1 MATFLSLLL
10 LFLCGMHTKLLTLIL
25 LIFLAGCFTNDPG
38 QVTVIEKSFNKIVAE
53 QQQNKSINKK
63 SNVNNDWSLPID
75 SSILKNYSEE
85 DSHFG
90 LTFNN
95 TAGQEVRAIRK
106 GEVVYS
112 GDKMTS
118 YGKMIIIKHAYG
130 FYSIYNQN
138 QALLVSEGD
147 TIEKGELI
155 ALTSDKPFY
164 FEMKKY
170 EEPIN
175 PLKYL

>member
-1 MATFLSLLL
+1 MDNKLITLVVFVCLSG
-10 LFLCGMHTKLLTLIL
+10 CLT
-25 LIFLAGCFTNDPG
+25 NQPG
-38 QVTVIEKSFNKIVAE
+38 QVVVEEKSFNAVE
-53 QQQNKSINKK
+53 SSSQVSISK
-63 SNVNNDWSLPID
+63 SNTSNVKKNWSLPVD
-75 SSILKNYSEE
+75 SPIQKNYSEK
-85 DSHFG
+85 DGHYG
-90 LTFNN
+90 LTFDN
-95 TAGQEVRAIRK
+95 APGQEVRSVRK

-112 GDKMTS
+112 GDRMAS

-138 QALLVSEGD
+138 QKLLVSEGD

-155 ALTSDKPFY
+155 AITGDKPFY

>member
-1 MATFLSLLL
+1 MY
-10 LFLCGMHTKLLTLIL
+10 TKLLTLLL
-25 LIFLAGCFTNDPG
+25 LIFLSGCFTNDAG
-38 QVTVIEKSFNKIVAE
+38 QVTVVEKSFNKIESE
-53 QQQNKSINKK
+53 QQQTKSKTSK
-63 SNVNNDWSLPID
+63 SNVSNNWSLPID
-75 SSILKNYSEE
+75 STVLKNYSEK
-85 DSHFG
+85 DNHFG
-90 LTFNN
+90 LTYNN
-95 TAGQEVRAIRK
+95 SAGQEVRAIRK

-138 QALLVSEGD
+138 QELLVSEGD
-147 TIEKGELI
+147 IIEKGGLI

>member
-1 MATFLSLLL
+1 
-10 LFLCGMHTKLLTLIL
+10 LI
-25 LIFLAGCFTNDPG
+25 NEPG
-38 QVTVIEKSFNKIVAE
+38 QVTVVEKSFNKVLDDN
-53 QQQNKSINKK
+53 QNNSKAKAASDNK
-63 SNVNNDWSLPID
+63 NWSLPVD
-75 SSILKNYSEE
+75 AEILKKFSIENN
-85 DSHFG
+85 HPG
-90 LTFNN
+90 LTYDNLL
-95 TAGQEVRAIRK
+95 GQDVRAVRK

-112 GDKMTS
+112 GDKMAS

-138 QALLVSEGD
+138 QEIYVSEGD
-147 TIEKGELI
+147 SIEKGQVI
-155 ALTSDKPFY
+155 AVTGNKPFY

>member
-1 MATFLSLLL
+1 MHLLLL
-10 LFLCGMHTKLLTLIL
+10 LFWGYGMSTKLLILFLSLIL
-25 LIFLAGCFTNDPG
+25 SGCLTNDPS
-38 QVTVIEKSFNKIVAE
+38 QVTVVERSFNKVLDDNQNSSKTKVAND
-53 QQQNKSINKK
+53 NKN
-63 SNVNNDWSLPID
+63 WSLPVAAK
-75 SSILKNYSEE
+75 ILKNFSIENN
-85 DSHFG
+85 HPG
-90 LTFNN
+90 LTYENVL
-95 TAGQEVRAIRK
+95 GQDVRAVRK

-112 GDKMTS
+112 GDKMAS

-138 QALLVSEGD
+138 QEIYVSEGD
-147 TIEKGELI
+147 SIEKGQVI
-155 ALTSDKPFY
+155 AVTGNKPFY

>member
-1 MATFLSLLL
+1 MLL
-10 LFLCGMHTKLLTLIL
+10 LCGMHTKLLTLLL
-25 LIFLAGCFTNDPG
+25 LIFLSGCFTNDAG
-38 QVTVIEKSFNKIVAE
+38 QVTVVEKSFNKIESE
-53 QQQNKSINKK
+53 QQQTKSKTSK
-63 SNVNNDWSLPID
+63 SNVSNNWSLPID
-75 SSILKNYSEE
+75 STVLKNYSEK
-85 DSHFG
+85 DNHFG
-90 LTFNN
+90 LTYNN
-95 TAGQEVRAIRK
+95 STGQEVRAIRK

-138 QALLVSEGD
+138 QELLVSEGD
-147 TIEKGELI
+147 IIEKGGLI
-155 ALTSDKPFY
+155 ALTSEKPFY

>member
-1 MATFLSLLL
+1 MLLLFWGYGMPTKYFFILFLSLILSG
-10 LFLCGMHTKLLTLIL
+10 CLT
-25 LIFLAGCFTNDPG
+25 NEPG
-38 QVTVIEKSFNKIVAE
+38 QVTVVENSFNKVLDDN
-53 QQQNKSINKK
+53 QNNSKVKAASDNR
-63 SNVNNDWSLPID
+63 NWSLPVD
-75 SSILKNYSEE
+75 AEILKKFSIENN
-85 DSHFG
+85 HPG
-90 LTFNN
+90 LTYDNVL
-95 TAGQEVRAIRK
+95 GQDVRAVRK

-112 GDKMTS
+112 GDKITS

-138 QALLVSEGD
+138 QEIYVSEGD
-147 TIEKGELI
+147 SIDKGQVI
-155 ALTSDKPFY
+155 AVTGNKPFY

>member
-1 MATFLSLLL
+1 
-10 LFLCGMHTKLLTLIL
+10 LI
-25 LIFLAGCFTNDPG
+25 NEPG
-38 QVTVIEKSFNKIVAE
+38 QVTVVEKSFNKVLDDN
-53 QQQNKSINKK
+53 QNNSKAKATSDNK
-63 SNVNNDWSLPID
+63 NWSLPVD
-75 SSILKNYSEE
+75 AEILKKFSIENN
-85 DSHFG
+85 HPG
-90 LTFNN
+90 LTYDNVL
-95 TAGQEVRAIRK
+95 GQDVRAVRK

-112 GDKMTS
+112 GDKMAS

-138 QALLVSEGD
+138 QEIYVSEGD
-147 TIEKGELI
+147 SIEKGQVI
-155 ALTSDKPFY
+155 AVTGNKPFY

>member
-1 MATFLSLLL
+1 MD
-10 LFLCGMHTKLLTLIL
+10 TKLITLVVFICLSGCLT
-25 LIFLAGCFTNDPG
+25 NQPG
-38 QVTVIEKSFNKIVAE
+38 QVVVEEKSFNMVE
-53 QQQNKSINKK
+53 SSSQVSQTQSKK
-63 SNVNNDWSLPID
+63 TNVKKNWSLPVD
-75 SSILKNYSEE
+75 SPIQKNYSEK
-85 DSHFG
+85 DGHYG
-90 LTFNN
+90 LTFDNVP
-95 TAGQEVRAIRK
+95 GQEVRSVRK

-112 GDKMTS
+112 GDRMAS

-138 QALLVSEGD
+138 QELLVSEGD
-147 TIEKGELI
+147 AIEKGELI
-155 ALTSDKPFY
+155 AITGDKPFY

>member
-1 MATFLSLLL
+1 L
-10 LFLCGMHTKLLTLIL
+10 
-25 LIFLAGCFTNDPG
+25 TNDSG
-38 QVTVIEKSFNKIVAE
+38 QVTVVEKSFNKVLDDN
-53 QQQNKSINKK
+53 QNNSKTKAASNNK
-63 SNVNNDWSLPID
+63 NWSLPVD
-75 SSILKNYSEE
+75 AEILKKFSVENN
-85 DSHFG
+85 HPG
-90 LTFNN
+90 LTYDNVL
-95 TAGQEVRAIRK
+95 GQDVRAVRK

-138 QALLVSEGD
+138 QEIYVSEGD
-147 TIEKGELI
+147 SIEKGQVI
-155 ALTSDKPFY
+155 AITSNKPFY

>member
-1 MATFLSLLL
+1 MLYFY
-10 LFLCGMHTKLLTLIL
+10 GMDTKLITQDVFIGLSGCLT
-25 LIFLAGCFTNDPG
+25 NQHG
-38 QVTVIEKSFNKIVAE
+38 QVIVKEKSFNMVESSSQVSSA
-53 QQQNKSINKK
+53 QPKK
-63 SNVNNDWSLPID
+63 TNVKKNWALPVD
-75 SSILKNYSEE
+75 SPIQKNYSENE
-85 DSHFG
+85 GHYG
-90 LTFNN
+90 LTFDN
-95 TAGQEVRAIRK
+95 APGQEVRSVRK

-112 GDKMTS
+112 GDRMAS

-138 QALLVSEGD
+138 QELLVSEGD
-147 TIEKGELI
+147 SIEKGQLI
-155 ALTSDKPFY
+155 AITGDKPFY

>member
-1 MATFLSLLL
+1 MD
-10 LFLCGMHTKLLTLIL
+10 TKLITLVVFICLSGCLT
-25 LIFLAGCFTNDPG
+25 NQPG
-38 QVTVIEKSFNKIVAE
+38 RVVVEEKSFNMVESSSQVSKT
-53 QQQNKSINKK
+53 QSKK
-63 SNVNNDWSLPID
+63 TDVKKNWSLPVD
-75 SSILKNYSEE
+75 SPIQKYYSEK
-85 DSHFG
+85 DGHYG
-90 LTFNN
+90 LTFDN
-95 TAGQEVRAIRK
+95 TPGQEVRSVRK

-112 GDKMTS
+112 GDRMAS

-138 QALLVSEGD
+138 QELLVSEGD
-147 TIEKGELI
+147 AIEKGELI
-155 ALTSDKPFY
+155 AITGDKPFY

>member
-1 MATFLSLLL
+1 MD
-10 LFLCGMHTKLLTLIL
+10 TKLITLLVFVCLSGCLT
-25 LIFLAGCFTNDPG
+25 NQPG
-38 QVTVIEKSFNKIVAE
+38 QVVVEEKSFNAVESFSQVSIS
-53 QQQNKSINKK
+53 KSDK
-63 SNVNNDWSLPID
+63 SNVKKNWSLPVD
-75 SSILKNYSEE
+75 SPIQKNYSEK
-85 DSHFG
+85 DGHYG
-90 LTFNN
+90 LTFDN
-95 TAGQEVRAIRK
+95 APGQEVRSVRK

-112 GDKMTS
+112 GDRMAS

-138 QALLVSEGD
+138 QKLLVSEGD

-155 ALTSDKPFY
+155 AITGDKPFY

>member
-1 MATFLSLLL
+1 MN
-10 LFLCGMHTKLLTLIL
+10 TKFLTLFL
-25 LIFLAGCFTNDPG
+25 LIFLAGCFTNDAG
-38 QVTVIEKSFNKIVAE
+38 QVTVVEKSFNKVEDFQHITKV
-53 QQQNKSINKK
+53 KIND
-63 SNVNNDWSLPID
+63 SNTSNNWSLPID
-75 SSILKNYSEE
+75 SSILKNYSEK

-90 LTFNN
+90 LTYNN
-95 TAGQEVRAIRK
+95 SAGQEVRAIRK

-112 GDKMTS
+112 GDKMSS
-118 YGKMIIIKHAYG
+118 YGKMIIVKHAYG

-138 QALLVSEGD
+138 QELLVSEGD
-147 TIEKGELI
+147 IIQKGGLI
-155 ALTSDKPFY
+155 ALTSEKPFY

>member
-1 MATFLSLLL
+1 MP
-10 LFLCGMHTKLLTLIL
+10 TKYLIL
-25 LIFLAGCFTNDPG
+25 LLSLILSGCLTNEPG
-38 QVTVIEKSFNKIVAE
+38 QVTVIEKSFNKVLDAN
-53 QQQNKSINKK
+53 QNNSKAKVVNDDKK
-63 SNVNNDWSLPID
+63 WSLPVAAN
-75 SSILKNYSEE
+75 ILKKFSIE
-85 DSHFG
+85 DNHPG
-90 LTFNN
+90 LTYDNVL
-95 TAGQEVRAIRK
+95 GQDVRAVRK

-130 FYSIYNQN
+130 FYSVYNQN
-138 QALLVSEGD
+138 QEIYVSEGD
-147 TIEKGELI
+147 SIEKGQVI
-155 ALTSDKPFY
+155 AVTGNKPFY

>member
-1 MATFLSLLL
+1 MLL
-10 LFLCGMHTKLLTLIL
+10 LCGMHTKLLTLLL
-25 LIFLAGCFTNDPG
+25 LIFLSGCFTNDAG
-38 QVTVIEKSFNKIVAE
+38 QVTVVEKSFNKIESE
-53 QQQNKSINKK
+53 QQQTKSKTSK
-63 SNVNNDWSLPID
+63 SNISNNWSLPID
-75 SSILKNYSEE
+75 STVLKNYSEK
-85 DSHFG
+85 DNHFG
-90 LTFNN
+90 LTYNN
-95 TAGQEVRAIRK
+95 SAGQEVRAIRK

-138 QALLVSEGD
+138 QELLVSEGD
-147 TIEKGELI
+147 IIEKGGLI

>member
-1 MATFLSLLL
+1 M
-10 LFLCGMHTKLLTLIL
+10 
-25 LIFLAGCFTNDPG
+25 TNEPG
-38 QVTVIEKSFNKIVAE
+38 QVTVVEKSFNKVLDDN
-53 QQQNKSINKK
+53 QNNSKAKATSDNK
-63 SNVNNDWSLPID
+63 NWSLPVD
-75 SSILKNYSEE
+75 AEILKKFSIENN
-85 DSHFG
+85 HPG
-90 LTFNN
+90 LTYDNVL
-95 TAGQEVRAIRK
+95 GQDVRAVRK

-112 GDKMTS
+112 GDKMAS

-138 QALLVSEGD
+138 QEIYVSEGD
-147 TIEKGELI
+147 SIEKGQVI
-155 ALTSDKPFY
+155 AVTGNKPFY

>member
-1 MATFLSLLL
+1 MD
-10 LFLCGMHTKLLTLIL
+10 TKLITLVVFICLSGCLT
-25 LIFLAGCFTNDPG
+25 NQPG
-38 QVTVIEKSFNKIVAE
+38 QVVVEEKSFNRVESSSQVSKT
-53 QQQNKSINKK
+53 QSKK
-63 SNVNNDWSLPID
+63 TDVKKNWSLPVD
-75 SSILKNYSEE
+75 SPIQKNYSEK
-85 DSHFG
+85 DGHYG
-90 LTFNN
+90 LTFDNSP
-95 TAGQEVRAIRK
+95 GQEVRSVRK

-112 GDKMTS
+112 GDRMAS

-138 QALLVSEGD
+138 QELLVSEGD

-155 ALTSDKPFY
+155 AITGDKPFY

>member
-1 MATFLSLLL
+1 MPTKYLILFLSL
-10 LFLCGMHTKLLTLIL
+10 IL
-25 LIFLAGCFTNDPG
+25 SGCLTNDPG
-38 QVTVIEKSFNKIVAE
+38 QVTVVEKSFNKALDDNQVASN
-53 QQQNKSINKK
+53 NKN
-63 SNVNNDWSLPID
+63 WSLPVD
-75 SSILKNYSEE
+75 AEILKKFSIENN
-85 DSHFG
+85 HPG
-90 LTFNN
+90 LTYDNVL
-95 TAGQEVRAIRK
+95 GQDVRAVRK

-138 QALLVSEGD
+138 QEIYVSEGD
-147 TIEKGELI
+147 SIEKGQVI
-155 ALTSDKPFY
+155 AITGNKPFY

>member
-1 MATFLSLLL
+1 MPTKYLILFLSFILSG
-10 LFLCGMHTKLLTLIL
+10 CLT
-25 LIFLAGCFTNDPG
+25 NNPG
-38 QVTVIEKSFNKIVAE
+38 QVTVVEKSFNKVLNDN
-53 QQQNKSINKK
+53 QNNSKAKAASDNK
-63 SNVNNDWSLPID
+63 NWSLPVAAE
-75 SSILKNYSEE
+75 ILKKFSIENN
-85 DSHFG
+85 HPG
-90 LTFNN
+90 LTYDNVL
-95 TAGQEVRAIRK
+95 GQDVRAVRK

-138 QALLVSEGD
+138 QEIYVSED
-147 TIEKGELI
+147 DNIEKGQVI
-155 ALTSDKPFY
+155 AITGNKPFY

>member
-1 MATFLSLLL
+1 M
-10 LFLCGMHTKLLTLIL
+10 
-25 LIFLAGCFTNDPG
+25 TNDPG
-38 QVTVIEKSFNKIVAE
+38 QVTVVEKSFNKVLDDN
-53 QQQNKSINKK
+53 QNNSKAKAASDNK
-63 SNVNNDWSLPID
+63 NWSLPVAAE
-75 SSILKNYSEE
+75 ILKKFSIENN
-85 DSHFG
+85 HPG
-90 LTFNN
+90 LTYDNVL
-95 TAGQEVRAIRK
+95 GQDVRAVRK

-138 QALLVSEGD
+138 QEIYVSEGD
-147 TIEKGELI
+147 SIEKGQVI
-155 ALTSDKPFY
+155 AITGNKPFY

>member
-1 MATFLSLLL
+1 M
-10 LFLCGMHTKLLTLIL
+10 
-25 LIFLAGCFTNDPG
+25 TNDPA
-38 QVTVIEKSFNKIVAE
+38 QVTVVEKSFNKVLDDN
-53 QQQNKSINKK
+53 QNNSKAKVSSDNK
-63 SNVNNDWSLPID
+63 NWSLPVD
-75 SSILKNYSEE
+75 AEILKKFSIENN
-85 DSHFG
+85 HPG
-90 LTFNN
+90 LTYDNVL
-95 TAGQEVRAIRK
+95 GQDVRAVRK

-138 QALLVSEGD
+138 QEIYVSEGD
-147 TIEKGELI
+147 SIEKGQVI
-155 ALTSDKPFY
+155 AITGNKPFY

>member
-1 MATFLSLLL
+1 MLLL
-10 LFLCGMHTKLLTLIL
+10 SWGYGMHTKCFILFLSLIL
-25 LIFLAGCFTNDPG
+25 SGCLTNEPG
-38 QVTVIEKSFNKIVAE
+38 QVTVVEKSFNKVLDDNQNNSKAKVASD
-53 QQQNKSINKK
+53 NKN
-63 SNVNNDWSLPID
+63 WSLPVAAE
-75 SSILKNYSEE
+75 ILKKFSIENN
-85 DSHFG
+85 HPG
-90 LTFNN
+90 LTYNN
-95 TAGQEVRAIRK
+95 VLGQDVRAVRK

-138 QALLVSEGD
+138 QEIYVSEGD
-147 TIEKGELI
+147 SIEKGQVI
-155 ALTSDKPFY
+155 AITGNKPFY

>member
-1 MATFLSLLL
+1 MHTKCLILFLSLILSG
-10 LFLCGMHTKLLTLIL
+10 CLT
-25 LIFLAGCFTNDPG
+25 NEPG
-38 QVTVIEKSFNKIVAE
+38 QVTVVEKSFNKVLDE
-53 QQQNKSINKK
+53 NQNNAQAKLASNNK
-63 SNVNNDWSLPID
+63 NWSLPVAAE
-75 SSILKNYSEE
+75 ILKKFSLENN
-85 DSHFG
+85 HAG
-90 LTFNN
+90 LTYN
-95 TAGQEVRAIRK
+95 TVLGQDVRAVRK

-138 QALLVSEGD
+138 HEIYVSEGD
-147 TIEKGELI
+147 SIEKGQVI
-155 ALTSDKPFY
+155 AITGNKPFY

>member
-1 MATFLSLLL
+1 MN
-10 LFLCGMHTKLLTLIL
+10 TKLITLAIVVVLSGCLT
-25 LIFLAGCFTNDPG
+25 NPPG
-38 QVTVIEKSFNKIVAE
+38 QVIVEEKSFNVVE
-53 QQQNKSINKK
+53 SKSKPSSTQSKK
-63 SNVNNDWSLPID
+63 TNVKKNWSLPVD
-75 SSILKNYSEE
+75 SPILKNYSEN
-85 DSHFG
+85 DGHYG
-90 LTFNN
+90 LTFDN
-95 TAGQEVRAIRK
+95 ASGQEVRAVRK

-112 GDKMTS
+112 GDRMAS

-138 QALLVSEGD
+138 QELLVSEGD
-147 TIEKGELI
+147 SIEKGELI
-155 ALTSDKPFY
+155 AITGEKPFY

>member
-1 MATFLSLLL
+1 MSTKYLILFLSL
-10 LFLCGMHTKLLTLIL
+10 IL
-25 LIFLAGCFTNDPG
+25 SGCLTNDPG
-38 QVTVIEKSFNKIVAE
+38 QVIVVEKSFNKILDDNQVASN
-53 QQQNKSINKK
+53 NKN
-63 SNVNNDWSLPID
+63 WSLPVD
-75 SSILKNYSEE
+75 AEILKKFSIE
-85 DSHFG
+85 
-90 LTFNN
+90 NN
-95 TAGQEVRAIRK
+95 HPGVTYDNVLGQDVRAVRK

-138 QALLVSEGD
+138 QEIYVSEGD
-147 TIEKGELI
+147 NIEKGQLI
-155 ALTSDKPFY
+155 AITGNKPFY

>member
-1 MATFLSLLL
+1 MLLLFWGYGMPTKYLILFLSL
-10 LFLCGMHTKLLTLIL
+10 IL
-25 LIFLAGCFTNDPG
+25 SGCLTNDLG
-38 QVTVIEKSFNKIVAE
+38 QITIVEKSFNKVLDDNQVASN
-53 QQQNKSINKK
+53 NKN
-63 SNVNNDWSLPID
+63 WSLPVD
-75 SSILKNYSEE
+75 AEILKKFSIENN
-85 DSHFG
+85 HPG
-90 LTFNN
+90 LTYDNVL
-95 TAGQEVRAIRK
+95 GQDVRAVRK

-138 QALLVSEGD
+138 QEIYVSEGD
-147 TIEKGELI
+147 SIEKGQVI
-155 ALTSDKPFY
+155 AITGNKPFY

>member
-1 MATFLSLLL
+1 
-10 LFLCGMHTKLLTLIL
+10 MHTKSVA
-25 LIFLAGCFTNDPG
+25 LIFVIFLSSCFTNIPG
-38 QVTVIEKSFNKIVAE
+38 QVTVIDKSFNKVESGE
-53 QQQNKSINKK
+53 QFTSNTNKSDIN
-63 SNVNNDWSLPID
+63 NALPLPID
-75 SSILKNYSEE
+75 ASILKNFSKK
-85 DSHFG
+85 DGHFG

-95 TAGQEVRAIRK
+95 IAGQEVRAIRD

-112 GDKMTS
+112 GDRMSS
-118 YGKMIIIKHAYG
+118 YGKMIIIKHSYG

-138 QALLVSEGD
+138 QELMVTEGD
-147 TIEKGELI
+147 NIEKGQLI
-155 ALTSDKPFY
+155 AITSDEPFY

>member
-1 MATFLSLLL
+1 MSTKYLILFLSL
-10 LFLCGMHTKLLTLIL
+10 IL
-25 LIFLAGCFTNDPG
+25 SSCLTNDPG
-38 QVTVIEKSFNKIVAE
+38 QVTVIEKSFNKVLNDNQNNSKAKVASN
-53 QQQNKSINKK
+53 NKN
-63 SNVNNDWSLPID
+63 WSLPVAAK
-75 SSILKNYSEE
+75 ILKKFSLENN
-85 DSHFG
+85 HPG
-90 LTFNN
+90 LTYNN
-95 TAGQEVRAIRK
+95 VLGQDVRAVRK

-138 QALLVSEGD
+138 HEIYVSEGD
-147 TIEKGELI
+147 SIEKGQVI
-155 ALTSDKPFY
+155 AITGNKPFY

>member
-1 MATFLSLLL
+1 M
-10 LFLCGMHTKLLTLIL
+10 
-25 LIFLAGCFTNDPG
+25 TNEPG
-38 QVTVIEKSFNKIVAE
+38 QVTVVEKSFNKVLDDN
-53 QQQNKSINKK
+53 QNNSKAKATSDNK
-63 SNVNNDWSLPID
+63 NWSLPVD
-75 SSILKNYSEE
+75 AEILKKFSIENN
-85 DSHFG
+85 HPG
-90 LTFNN
+90 LTYDNVL
-95 TAGQEVRAIRK
+95 GQDVRAVRK

-112 GDKMTS
+112 GDKITS

-138 QALLVSEGD
+138 QEIYVSEGD
-147 TIEKGELI
+147 SIDKGQVI
-155 ALTSDKPFY
+155 AVTGNKPFY

>member
-1 MATFLSLLL
+1 M
-10 LFLCGMHTKLLTLIL
+10 
-25 LIFLAGCFTNDPG
+25 TNEPG
-38 QVTVIEKSFNKIVAE
+38 QVTVVEKSFNKVLDDN
-53 QQQNKSINKK
+53 QNNSKAKAASDNK
-63 SNVNNDWSLPID
+63 NWSLPVAAE
-75 SSILKNYSEE
+75 ILKKFSIENN
-85 DSHFG
+85 HPG
-90 LTFNN
+90 LTYDNVL
-95 TAGQEVRAIRK
+95 GQDVRAVRK

-138 QALLVSEGD
+138 QEIYVSEGD
-147 TIEKGELI
+147 SIEKGQVI
-155 ALTSDKPFY
+155 AITGNKPFY

>member
-1 MATFLSLLL
+1 MLL
-10 LFLCGMHTKLLTLIL
+10 LCGMHTKLLTLLL
-25 LIFLAGCFTNDPG
+25 LIFLSGCFTNDAG
-38 QVTVIEKSFNKIVAE
+38 QVTVVEKSFNKIESE
-53 QQQNKSINKK
+53 QQQTKSKTSK
-63 SNVNNDWSLPID
+63 SNVSNNWSLPID
-75 SSILKNYSEE
+75 STVLKNYSEK
-85 DSHFG
+85 DNHFG
-90 LTFNN
+90 LTYNN
-95 TAGQEVRAIRK
+95 SAGQEVRAIRK

-138 QALLVSEGD
+138 QELLVSEGD
-147 TIEKGELI
+147 IIQKGGLI

>member
-1 MATFLSLLL
+1 
-10 LFLCGMHTKLLTLIL
+10 MHTKLLTLLL
-25 LIFLAGCFTNDPG
+25 LIFLSGCFTNDAG
-38 QVTVIEKSFNKIVAE
+38 QVTVVEKSFNKIESE
-53 QQQNKSINKK
+53 QQQTKSKTSK
-63 SNVNNDWSLPID
+63 SNVSNNWSLPID
-75 SSILKNYSEE
+75 STVLKNYSEK
-85 DSHFG
+85 DNHFG
-90 LTFNN
+90 LTYNN
-95 TAGQEVRAIRK
+95 SAGQEVRAIRK

-118 YGKMIIIKHAYG
+118 YGKMIIIKHSYG

-138 QALLVSEGD
+138 QELLVSEGD
-147 TIEKGELI
+147 IIEKGGLI

>member
-1 MATFLSLLL
+1 MD
-10 LFLCGMHTKLLTLIL
+10 TKLITLVFFICLSGCLT
-25 LIFLAGCFTNDPG
+25 NQPG
-38 QVTVIEKSFNKIVAE
+38 QVVVEEKSFNTVESSSQASKT
-53 QQQNKSINKK
+53 QSKK
-63 SNVNNDWSLPID
+63 TNVKKNWSLPVD
-75 SSILKNYSEE
+75 SPIQKNYSEK
-85 DSHFG
+85 DGHYG
-90 LTFNN
+90 LTFDN
-95 TAGQEVRAIRK
+95 APGQEVRSVRK

-112 GDKMTS
+112 GDRMAS

-138 QALLVSEGD
+138 QELLVSEGD

-155 ALTSDKPFY
+155 AITGDKPFY

>member
-1 MATFLSLLL
+1 M
-10 LFLCGMHTKLLTLIL
+10 
-25 LIFLAGCFTNDPG
+25 TNDPG
-38 QVTVIEKSFNKIVAE
+38 QVTVVEKSFNKVLDDN
-53 QQQNKSINKK
+53 QNNSKAKAASDNK
-63 SNVNNDWSLPID
+63 NWSLPVAAE
-75 SSILKNYSEE
+75 ILKKFSIENN
-85 DSHFG
+85 HPG
-90 LTFNN
+90 LTYNN
-95 TAGQEVRAIRK
+95 VLGQDVRAVRK

-138 QALLVSEGD
+138 QEIYVSEGD
-147 TIEKGELI
+147 SIEKGQVI
-155 ALTSDKPFY
+155 AITGNKPFY

>member
-1 MATFLSLLL
+1 MPTKYLVLLLSLILSG
-10 LFLCGMHTKLLTLIL
+10 CLT
-25 LIFLAGCFTNDPG
+25 NEPG
-38 QVTVIEKSFNKIVAE
+38 QVTVVEKSFNKVLDAN
-53 QQQNKSINKK
+53 QNNSKAKVVNDDKK
-63 SNVNNDWSLPID
+63 WSLPVAAN
-75 SSILKNYSEE
+75 ILKKFSIE
-85 DSHFG
+85 DNHPG
-90 LTFNN
+90 LTYDNVL
-95 TAGQEVRAIRK
+95 GQDVRAVRK

-130 FYSIYNQN
+130 FYSVYNQN
-138 QALLVSEGD
+138 QEIYVSEGD
-147 TIEKGELI
+147 SIEKGQVI
-155 ALTSDKPFY
+155 AVTGNKPFY

>member
-1 MATFLSLLL
+1 MLL
-10 LFLCGMHTKLLTLIL
+10 LCGMHTKLLTLLL
-25 LIFLAGCFTNDPG
+25 LIFLSGCFTNDAG
-38 QVTVIEKSFNKIVAE
+38 QVTVVEKSFNKIESE
-53 QQQNKSINKK
+53 QQQTKSKTSK
-63 SNVNNDWSLPID
+63 SNVSNNWSLPID
-75 SSILKNYSEE
+75 STVLKNYSEK
-85 DSHFG
+85 DNHFG
-90 LTFNN
+90 LTYNN
-95 TAGQEVRAIRK
+95 SAGQEVRAIRK

-138 QALLVSEGD
+138 QELLVSEGD
-147 TIEKGELI
+147 IIQKGGLI
-155 ALTSDKPFY
+155 ALTSEKPFY